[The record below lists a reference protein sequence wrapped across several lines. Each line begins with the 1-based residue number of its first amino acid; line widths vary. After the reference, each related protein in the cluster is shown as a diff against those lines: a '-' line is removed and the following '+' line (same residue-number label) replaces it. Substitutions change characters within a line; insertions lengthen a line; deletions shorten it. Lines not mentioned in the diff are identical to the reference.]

1 MSPEQQKQL
10 EEENLILKARCGCQM
25 VNLVMDQR
33 EIKAYQEALEKI
45 SGEKN
50 MTAYEAQRL
59 AKEALEKWRVRNG
72 L

>member
-25 VNLVMDQR
+25 THLVLDAKELRQ
-33 EIKAYQEALEKI
+33 YQEVLEKI
-45 SGEKN
+45 SGDKSLTREE
-50 MTAYEAQRL
+50 MARE